1 VERPVSVVKE
11 LVENSLDAGAG
22 KVIVDLEEGGLG
34 SISVI
39 DNGCGLEEEDLPLAF
54 QRHAT
59 SKIRCASDLTR
70 VLTLGFRGEAL
81 PSIAAVSK
89 LRITTRTRQALSGTM
104 AVVEGGSLI
113 DMVPAGCPPGTT
125 VAIRDL
131 FYNTPARRKTMKSP
145 SSEGALCGDLIS
157 RLALARPDVS
167 FELRTKGR
175 RIFYSTGSGKLLDTV
190 TAVYGVHQAREMIA
204 INASGEGPAVSGFTG
219 KPTLSRS
226 TRSHITIIING
237 RYVRCPAIAWAVEEA
252 YRTLLPQGRRPVAVL
267 SFSIPPEMLDVN
279 VHPAKL
285 EVKLLDEEKVA
296 GFVAG
301 VIRGAL
307 RNRVVIPSTIK
318 ELRKK
323 NFKVDEPPQVALAIR
338 PENCTLETTTRPAP
352 GQVRTDNKPVADKFS
367 GDDELPGIP
376 EKAAEGNI
384 EYDSPA
390 RSFPSM
396 FAIGQLPPTY
406 ILAGGRD
413 GLYIIDQH
421 AAHERILFEEFQ
433 TTEGEKPSQCLLVP
447 ATLELD
453 YREAAVLTE
462 KILWFSDAGFLI
474 EHFGGNTFLLRG
486 VPLHFPAGREK
497 DLFLDILDYF
507 RERGPSASRLEFYEH
522 LAGALACRNAVK
534 AGEKLSQS
542 SMDNLLLRLGQTK
555 NPFTCPHGRPTV
567 IEISYKD
574 LENRFKR

>member
-1 VERPVSVVKE
+1 MVKE

-34 SISVI
+34 SITVV

-59 SKIRCASDLTR
+59 SKIRCATDLTR

-89 LRITTRTRQALSGTM
+89 LSVTTRTRQALSGTM
-104 AVVEGGSLI
+104 AAVEGGALI

-175 RIFYSTGSGKLLDTV
+175 RIFYSTGSGKLLDSV
-190 TAVYGVHQAREMIA
+190 TAVYGAHQAREMIA

-219 KPTLSRS
+219 KPALSRS

-285 EVKLLDEEKVA
+285 EVRLLEEEKVA
-296 GFVAG
+296 GFVTG
-301 VIRGAL
+301 VIREAL
-307 RNRVVIPSTIK
+307 RVRAVIPATIK
-318 ELRKK
+318 ELRKES
-323 NFKVDEPPQVALAIR
+323 FKVSEPPQLALAIR
-338 PENCTLETTTRPAP
+338 PEAAKQDTTTMSEPE
-352 GQVRTDNKPVADKFS
+352 QVKADHITVTDKFS
-367 GDDELPGIP
+367 GDNNPPVIP
-376 EKAAEGNI
+376 EKAAEENT

-396 FAIGQLPPTY
+396 YAIGQLPPTY
-406 ILAGGRD
+406 ILAGGGD

-421 AAHERILFEEFQ
+421 AAHERILFEKFQ
-433 TTEGEKPSQCLLVP
+433 STEGEKPSQCLLVP

-462 KILWFSDAGFLI
+462 KILWFSDAGFVI

-486 VPLHFPAGREK
+486 VPLHFPAGQEK
-497 DLFLDILDYF
+497 VLFLDILDYF
-507 RERGPSASRLEFYEH
+507 RERGSSASRHEFYQR
-522 LAGALACRNAVK
+522 LASALACRNAVK
-534 AGEKLSQS
+534 AGEKLSQA
-542 SMDNLLLRLGQTK
+542 SMDNLLLRLAQTQ